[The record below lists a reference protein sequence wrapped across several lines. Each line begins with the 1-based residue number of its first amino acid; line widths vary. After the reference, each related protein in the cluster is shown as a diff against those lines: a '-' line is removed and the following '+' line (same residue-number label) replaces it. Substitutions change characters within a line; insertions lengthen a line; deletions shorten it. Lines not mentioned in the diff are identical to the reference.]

1 MQSLVTRFWPLVLI
15 LSWTSAGYCLEGGYA
30 SLNSAPQGGVIDLHI
45 STATPTYT
53 ILIYRE
59 GPSRL
64 LMKRITGLHGV
75 ERNCPEPGYE
85 TGCGW
90 PVAYSLEVPASW
102 ASGVYTAQFNTGPN
116 GTSSKLIIF
125 VVREETPGSTAPIL
139 FSVAS
144 NTHSAYNEVGG
155 KSLYDYNSS
164 NLVPATT
171 VSYDRPY
178 RQGGDGKYYEREHP
192 FVMWAESMG
201 YPVEYA
207 TDVDIHADPGL
218 LFHYR
223 CFVIAGHAEY
233 WTREMR
239 ENLDAFVKAGGNALI
254 LAGNTCW
261 WQVRLSPDLRR
272 ITGYKDSAFTRDPF
286 AIDADPSNDHLITTH
301 WFRLP
306 VPEPENSTTGLSWRD
321 GGYHNYKS
329 AFLVANG
336 FGGYRVYRT
345 DHWAFQG
352 TGLADG
358 DMIGREAAIVGYEVD
373 GTLLEARAASGSPAW
388 DAQGFYPL
396 SGALP
401 YVTNTKVSRT
411 PENFVVLGLA
421 PSTKGHAVMGLFE
434 SSAGGHVFN
443 AGTTNWVMG
452 LESDPLVARITEN
465 LLDFFSGLAPRT
477 NLRPAARIE
486 GSFPVGSFTG
496 SEVHLRGRGFDP
508 DGCIEAYSW
517 RSSLDGFL
525 SDEASFSTST
535 LSLGSHRIFFR
546 VRDDGGAW
554 SSEEERDIGVMP
566 AGPDQAIVMDNGDPG
581 TSFSGVWQRS
591 TAGEPFGDLSLFAK
605 DSGATYSYRLQV
617 PEAGAYRVFAW
628 WTQLP
633 TRVTSVPVEVAA
645 LSGKETVFVDQT
657 KGGGQWNLLG
667 TFDFSS
673 AAVVTIRSV
682 GPGSTSADAISL
694 LPLGQNLAPKVFID
708 HVPGSASADQTVFFQ
723 GHGDDP
729 DGFVTF
735 YSWRSSL
742 DGFLS
747 DRPDFSAAGLSPGV
761 HTIFF
766 RVQDDLGLWSGEARA
781 RLDVLVPVEPGAI
794 VLDAGKPG
802 TSSFGSWSV
811 SAGQNPFGATSLWSK
826 QPGATY
832 TYRLDVPE
840 RGEYKVYA
848 WWTTYVSRVSVV
860 PVEIAHGCG
869 KATVLVDQQEDG
881 GRWNLLGTWTFDDK
895 ATVTVRSLGPG
906 STCADGVM
914 LVPAGGNK

>member
-1 MQSLVTRFWPLVLI
+1 
-15 LSWTSAGYCLEGGYA
+15 
-30 SLNSAPQGGVIDLHI
+30 
-45 STATPTYT
+45 
-53 ILIYRE
+53 
-59 GPSRL
+59 
-64 LMKRITGLHGV
+64 
-75 ERNCPEPGYE
+75 
-85 TGCGW
+85 
-90 PVAYSLEVPASW
+90 
-102 ASGVYTAQFNTGPN
+102 
-116 GTSSKLIIF
+116 
-125 VVREETPGSTAPIL
+125 
-139 FSVAS
+139 
-144 NTHSAYNEVGG
+144 
-155 KSLYDYNSS
+155 
-164 NLVPATT
+164 
-171 VSYDRPY
+171 
-178 RQGGDGKYYEREHP
+178 
-192 FVMWAESMG
+192 
-201 YPVEYA
+201 
-207 TDVDIHADPGL
+207 
-218 LFHYR
+218 
-223 CFVIAGHAEY
+223 
-233 WTREMR
+233 
-239 ENLDAFVKAGGNALI
+239 
-254 LAGNTCW
+254 
-261 WQVRLSPDLRR
+261 
-272 ITGYKDSAFTRDPF
+272 
-286 AIDADPSNDHLITTH
+286 
-301 WFRLP
+301 
-306 VPEPENSTTGLSWRD
+306 
-321 GGYHNYKS
+321 
-329 AFLVANG
+329 
-336 FGGYRVYRT
+336 
-345 DHWAFQG
+345 
-352 TGLADG
+352 
-358 DMIGREAAIVGYEVD
+358 
-373 GTLLEARAASGSPAW
+373 
-388 DAQGFYPL
+388 
-396 SGALP
+396 
-401 YVTNTKVSRT
+401 
-411 PENFVVLGLA
+411 
-421 PSTKGHAVMGLFE
+421 
-434 SSAGGHVFN
+434 
-443 AGTTNWVMG
+443 
-452 LESDPLVARITEN
+452 
-465 LLDFFSGLAPRT
+465 
-477 NLRPAARIE
+477 
-486 GSFPVGSFTG
+486 
-496 SEVHLRGRGFDP
+496 
-508 DGCIEAYSW
+508 
-517 RSSLDGFL
+517 
-525 SDEASFSTST
+525 
-535 LSLGSHRIFFR
+535 